1 MLWIGGLK
9 LLRIAASEFLQQVD
23 FMPKIQAL
31 IITIIL
37 SISFLDKKRPKLNM
51 INIISNNIHE
61 SRIRF
66 LINII
71 DRYIVINNN
80 VFPCIILINL
90 YIV

>member
-1 MLWIGGLK
+1 MLWIAGLK
-9 LLRIAASEFLQQVD
+9 LLRIATSEFLQQVD

-31 IITIIL
+31 IIAIIL

-51 INIISNNIHE
+51 INIISNNIHK

-71 DRYIVINNN
+71 DRYIVIDNNI
-80 VFPCIILINL
+80 FPCIILINL